1 MGFELVQV
9 RMVGG
14 ARPTLQV
21 MAEPLDRAR
30 GMTVDDCAE
39 ISHAISAV
47 LDVADPISGTYSLE
61 VSSPGVDRPL
71 TQPRHWRRNIGRLV
85 KVTVEGRSLVGRIE
99 AVDDDAVTLD
109 VDGRTRA
116 VPHADLGPGR
126 VQIEFSRLAELPEPD
141 EIDDE
146 EEEGDDEE

>member
-1 MGFELVQV
+1 M
-9 RMVGG
+9 
-14 ARPTLQV
+14 
-21 MAEPLDRAR
+21 
-30 GMTVDDCAE
+30 
-39 ISHAISAV
+39 
-47 LDVADPISGTYSLE
+47 
-61 VSSPGVDRPL
+61 DRPL

-116 VPHADLGPGR
+116 VAHADLGPGR